1 MRSLL
6 IAGLML
12 SLAPRARAQDALA
25 DFVFNGHRVGEPEA
39 AVAASSRCKTL
50 DRATRICMHEGEAV
64 AGMRVEVSYSYRSQ
78 RLFAVHVKVDSAT
91 AVEPL
96 LATFTK
102 QYGEPRALRHGN
114 GVGYAQWRFKDGQ
127 MDLTRTGTLV
137 IAEFRSPSVR
147 HRSH

>member
-12 SLAPRARAQDALA
+12 WPAPRARAQEALP
-25 DFVFNGHRVGEPEA
+25 DFAFNGHRVGEPEA

-50 DRATRICMHEGEAV
+50 DRATRVCMKEGEAV
-64 AGMRVEVSYSYRSQ
+64 AGMRVDVSYWYRSQ
-78 RLFAVHVKVDSAT
+78 GLSAVHVKVDSGT
-91 AVEPL
+91 AFEPL
-96 LATFTK
+96 LAALTK

-114 GVGYAQWRFKDGQ
+114 GIGYAQWRFKDGQ

-137 IAEFRSPSVR
+137 IAEFRSTSAR